1 MAQRP
6 LITALLIDLSGTI
19 HVGSQPTPGAVEA
32 IAKLRHHGVPFRFC
46 SNTSKESTA
55 AAKRRLAQMGIE
67 VGDVDDD
74 GGNEELWTS
83 IGAVKRYLQSLGV
96 RRPYLL
102 LSDSAKEEIESSPPY
117 NDDHD
122 FDAVVVGLAPNH
134 FDYHHLNTAFRI
146 LTGEHRRHHT
156 SRLPAPAPTSPNDSN
171 RDGNGSN
178 SLLGTPVP
186 IPLIA
191 THKAKYLESASP
203 PGLSL
208 GPGPFIAA
216 LEYAT
221 GVQAHVLG
229 KPTKEFFGAVIDSLP
244 QGVHEAVGR
253 VAIVGDD
260 VEADLGGGAI
270 ELGLWRVLVRTGKY
284 RPGDEYKPGVA
295 PPDEVYDSLG
305 EFVDT
310 LLGLPTNPSPS

>member
-55 AAKRRLAQMGIE
+55 AAKRRLTQMGIE
-67 VGDVDDD
+67 VGDDDD
-74 GGNEELWTS
+74 GNEELWTS

-102 LSDSAKEEIESSPPY
+102 LSDSAKEEIDSSPPY
-117 NDDHD
+117 DDDHD
-122 FDAVVVGLAPNH
+122 FDAVVVGLAPSH

-156 SRLPAPAPTSPNDSN
+156 SRLPPPAPSAPNDSY
-171 RDGNGSN
+171 RDGSGSN
-178 SLLGTPVP
+178 GLLETPVP

-221 GVQAHVLG
+221 GVQARVLG

-244 QGVHEAVGR
+244 QDVHEAVGR